1 MNEKIFSESPLD
13 EEEQWYEDHFDEFVP
28 SPNQEELRKQLILA
42 AKRNVE
48 KRKVNDNIKKSP

>member
-13 EEEQWYEDHFDEFVP
+13 E
-28 SPNQEELRKQLILA
+28 EELRKQLILA

-48 KRKVNDNIKKSP
+48 NRKVNDNIKKAPKTF